1 VRLLPSVIAVD
12 AWSSPEVEWIQS
24 TLRLM
29 AIEARERRPGGET
42 VITRLADILVIQ
54 AIRSWIASDPV
65 AQTGWLGALQDKQIG
80 HAIALVH
87 REPARPWTIESLAI
101 EVAMSRS
108 ALAARFTEL
117 VGEPAMHYVARWRMH
132 VDLTWL
138 KEEDTAVSEMASR
151 LGYESEAAFSRAFKR
166 FLGFSPGAVR
176 RTKSAPHCVRVEQIS
191 LVDRP
196 GA

>member
-1 VRLLPSVIAVD
+1 
-12 AWSSPEVEWIQS
+12 
-24 TLRLM
+24 
-29 AIEARERRPGGET
+29 
-42 VITRLADILVIQ
+42 
-54 AIRSWIASDPV
+54 
-65 AQTGWLGALQDKQIG
+65 
-80 HAIALVH
+80 
-87 REPARPWTIESLAI
+87 
-101 EVAMSRS
+101 
-108 ALAARFTEL
+108 
-117 VGEPAMHYVARWRMH
+117 MHYVARWRMH
-132 VDLTWL
+132 VALTWL